1 MLVYCFAD
9 LSKRGGLEDFLI
21 NEILRE
27 GLVLSATWPEKLHT
41 VIIRVFDGGDGCTN
55 GGRSER
61 SRESGDLE
69 PDDARERCGEGVE
82 ACILAII
89 WKYVYRDGSGLCIVS
104 MSLLSVEQQ
113 NRDSPCLISK
123 VAF

>member
-1 MLVYCFAD
+1 M
-9 LSKRGGLEDFLI
+9 
-21 NEILRE
+21 
-27 GLVLSATWPEKLHT
+27 
-41 VIIRVFDGGDGCTN
+41 IIRVFDGGDGCTN

-89 WKYVYRDGSGLCIVS
+89 WKYVYRDGTGFCIVS
-104 MSLLSVEQQ
+104 SCCQLK
-113 NRDSPCLISK
+113 SK
-123 VAF
+123 IKTVPVLYQKLPSRAVIF